1 MESRMKASRGRCI
14 LASSLS
20 DQQSL
25 IKRDLGH
32 SLFTYHLLEGLKGK
46 DGYVNDLGY
55 VTADCLSNY
64 IFDRMLKEPKRP
76 QTPIRKIEASGELI
90 VAYHP
95 RLAKQLVPE
104 AIHTSS
110 PSFSA
115 SPAPA
120 DMSSIIDEGLQYKD
134 NEEYD
139 SAIACF
145 DQAIK
150 INPNNHVPYR
160 HRGDVCFSKSKISME
175 SIDAYK
181 KVIITNPKKNYET
194 YYRKGYAYFN
204 LQDYKQAIESY
215 DEALKLKPNYFNVLK
230 EKGLA
235 LYKSQDYKQA
245 IESYDEALKLKPN
258 DQKIIGYRKEALM
271 RSTEYDE
278 FSRGLSLYE
287 SGKYEEAIECF
298 NRSLEANSKN
308 EQTLYYKG
316 LAFLIYQNTKKQ

>member
-1 MESRMKASRGRCI
+1 MRKTIYGFFSDSSNSREDTLIFYFSGHGLPDGRGKHFLAPSDIDPNDPFEKGLDFETLEYLINKRCNSDRIIAILDCCFSGAAGLEGAKGEDDISVAKQAREAMESRMKASRGRCI

-120 DMSSIIDEGLQYKD
+120 DISSIIDEGLQYKD

-175 SIDAYK
+175 
-181 KVIITNPKKNYET
+181 
-194 YYRKGYAYFN
+194 
-204 LQDYKQAIESY
+204 L
-215 DEALKLKPNYFNVLK
+215 
-230 EKGLA
+230 
-235 LYKSQDYKQA
+235 
-245 IESYDEALKLKPN
+245 
-258 DQKIIGYRKEALM
+258 
-271 RSTEYDE
+271 
-278 FSRGLSLYE
+278 
-287 SGKYEEAIECF
+287 
-298 NRSLEANSKN
+298 
-308 EQTLYYKG
+308 
-316 LAFLIYQNTKKQ
+316 